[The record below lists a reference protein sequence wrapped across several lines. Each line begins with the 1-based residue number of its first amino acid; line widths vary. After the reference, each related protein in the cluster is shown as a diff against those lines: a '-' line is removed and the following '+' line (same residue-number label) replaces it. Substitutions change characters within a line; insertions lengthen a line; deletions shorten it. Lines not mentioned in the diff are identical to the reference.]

1 MGRHDAQSDNL
12 IKPLILSNM
21 NSFRKLSNESDK
33 YKSVMIGNEK
43 FRGYTIGNLP
53 NRFGYRMN
61 GESEGI
67 DTWTKIPGTGLT
79 YISESHF
86 NKGW

>member
-1 MGRHDAQSDNL
+1 MLTIKKLKNDSDQ
-12 IKPLILSNM
+12 
-21 NSFRKLSNESDK
+21 
-33 YKSVMIGNEK
+33 YKSVKIGEEV

-53 NRFGYRMN
+53 KRFGYRMD
-61 GESEGI
+61 GDSEGI

-79 YISESHF
+79 YIAESHF